1 MSLAQKLKPGVKKR
15 TLLFVAG
22 CAWTIAGGMLIT
34 RALLAL
40 IAIQHLLLI
49 EIIIG
54 IIAGACFY
62 IFMFTRISKK
72 HITRISLI
80 KVDYPCFF
88 SFFNLRSYILMS
100 VMISGGIL
108 LRKSNIIAPEYL
120 YTFYLAMGIPLLLSA
135 FRFFKAGVK
144 NVIQV

>member
-1 MSLAQKLKPGVKKR
+1 MNLAQKLKPGVKKR

-22 CAWTIAGGMLIT
+22 CAWTIAGSMLIT

-40 IAIQHLLLI
+40 IAIQHFLLL

-54 IIAGACFY
+54 IIVGACFY

-72 HITRISLI
+72 HITRISIL
-80 KVDYPCFF
+80 KVDNPCFF
-88 SFFNLRSYILMS
+88 SFFNVRSYILMTI
-100 VMISGGIL
+100 MISAGIT
-108 LRKSNIIAPEYL
+108 LRKTNIIDPAYL

-135 FRFFKAGVK
+135 IRFFRAGIK
-144 NVIQV
+144 NAIQV

>member
-1 MSLAQKLKPGVKKR
+1 MRLAQKLKPGVKKR
-15 TLLFVAG
+15 TLLFIAG
-22 CAWTIAGGMLIT
+22 CAWSIAGGMLIT

-40 IAIQHLLLI
+40 IAIQNWLLL

-54 IIAGACFY
+54 LIAGSCFY

-80 KVDYPCFF
+80 KVDNPCFF
-88 SFFNLRSYILMS
+88 SFFNLRSYILMTI
-100 VMISGGIL
+100 MISAGIT
-108 LRKSNIIAPEYL
+108 LRKTNIIDPAYL

-135 FRFFKAGVK
+135 FRFFRAGIK

>member
-15 TLLFVAG
+15 TLLYVAG
-22 CAWTIAGGMLIT
+22 CAWCIAGGMLIT

-40 IAIQHLLLI
+40 ISIRHFLFL

-54 IIAGACFY
+54 LIAGACFY

-80 KVDYPCFF
+80 KVDFPCFF
-88 SFFNLRSYILMS
+88 SFFNFRSYILMS
-100 VMISGGIL
+100 VMITAGIT
-108 LRKSNIIAPEYL
+108 LRKSNIIDPEYL

-135 FRFFKAGVK
+135 FRFFKAGIK
-144 NVIQV
+144 NIIQV